1 MLHLNSL
8 KEYSEKYIKLMN
20 SVDDELTQNQK
31 IEFADLLR
39 TFKSKADLQIK
50 ILKEIDEED
59 FIQGMKNLSKSISD
73 IDSESEE

>member
-1 MLHLNSL
+1 MS